1 MRQRNSFHPT
11 GLRERAW
18 IVWLWVEGWS
28 VRFIAQ
34 HTGTSVTTVYR
45 WIRRWE
51 REGNVET
58 RNMSGRPRSSPWIRK
73 MGNKLGSHTCIS
85 SNKSSTLNSHPN
97 DITLRFQSTQEDCL
111 ATFSNLADFSRH
123 HHKSTELA
131 SQAAF
136 VLL

>member
-1 MRQRNSFHPT
+1 MGQRNSFRPT

-28 VRFIAQ
+28 VRVIAQ

-58 RNMSGRPRSSPWIRK
+58 RNKSGRPRSSLWIK
-73 MGNKLGSHTCIS
+73 KLGNKLRSHTCIS
-85 SNKSSTLNSHPN
+85 SSTVNSHPT
-97 DITLRFQSTQEDCL
+97 DYEFRFHSTQEDCL
-111 ATFSNLADFSRH
+111 AYSCTYHLCNLEGFSH
-123 HHKSTELA
+123 HCFKS
-131 SQAAF
+131 S
-136 VLL
+136 